1 MGHQFFIE
9 DGIET
14 RNKYTENVGLMAHR
28 SMSLLNADQTPAS
41 FWITNPDNDFKGNR
55 AVGAHGFGF
64 WFDTFDHPTGPS
76 AVPDGEPPFGLNM
89 HRLEGL
95 KTTLHIRAAWL
106 DSG

>member
-1 MGHQFFIE
+1 MQI
-9 DGIET
+9 
-14 RNKYTENVGLMAHR
+14 KL
-28 SMSLLNADQTPAS
+28 PAS

-76 AVPDGEPPFGLNM
+76 AVPDGEPPIWVK
-89 HRLEGL
+89 HAPLEGL
-95 KTTLHIRAAWL
+95 NNVVHSCGWL